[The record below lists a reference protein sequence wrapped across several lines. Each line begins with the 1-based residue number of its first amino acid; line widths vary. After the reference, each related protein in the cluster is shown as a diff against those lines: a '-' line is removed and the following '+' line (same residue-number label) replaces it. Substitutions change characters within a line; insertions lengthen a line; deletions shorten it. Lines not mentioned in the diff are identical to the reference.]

1 MASLP
6 RRGAVAAPL
15 ALPAT
20 AAASAFNARFDND
33 LLTSLPYADAALP
46 DGWRERAEAVVR
58 EEVRCPALR
67 RPHTCLTRLQLRRSN
82 VTEEDY
88 LSKIPPAVLTLKAR
102 ARASA

>member
-15 ALPAT
+15 ELPAT

-58 EEVRCPALR
+58 EEVRCPELH
-67 RPHTCLTRLQLRRSN
+67 RPHCLTRLQLRRSN

-88 LSKIPPAVLTLKAR
+88 LSKIPPAVLALKAR